1 MAPFSK
7 FLLVVFFALIIIIS
21 YIPSNEGRKGLVSKD
36 SSTQILPPNN
46 KELISTLVSQMAK
59 NHVVVTT
66 NDYETDHRVLQSV
79 PSPGVGN

>member
-46 KELISTLVSQMAK
+46 KELIST
-59 NHVVVTT
+59 